1 MNFSYFHQDKDWMKK
16 EDQEAYSC
24 GWICKVKIVDATTV
38 AVIAVF
44 VDDIQKL
51 LRQDT
56 HHGEKG

>member
-24 GWICKVKIVDATTV
+24 GWIRKVEIVDATTI

-51 LRQDT
+51 LW
-56 HHGEKG
+56 